1 MNERVT
7 IVIVSYNCHDALWE
21 CLRKLNGGAG
31 VPPIIVVDNSSTD
44 ESVELVTKDFPAVR
58 LIRNPTNCGFAAAAN
73 QGIRASTSDFIL
85 LLAPDMFLNMPDL
98 QKLYEA
104 IYLRPK
110 VGICAPRILNP
121 SISARPVHLS
131 LPTITAIIC
140 KELGLIR
147 PFPSHRCFA
156 RYRMGGWIEADR
168 VDQASRSCL
177 LLRRTA
183 LEHIGLLDEQFFLYF
198 EDVDLCWRLR
208 QGGWQTL
215 FVTDAIVTQ
224 NWGSDDKTER
234 AETLGRWYQGLFAFY
249 RRHRPRWQLPVLR
262 GVVQVAALFRII
274 TGKREYWPI
283 AKSVW
288 KL

>member
-7 IVIVSYNCHDALWE
+7 IVIVSYNCHDELWE
-21 CLRKLNGGAG
+21 CLRKLTGGAG
-31 VPPIIVVDNSSTD
+31 VPTIIVVDNSSTD
-44 ESVELVTKDFPAVR
+44 ESAELVARDFPEVH
-58 LIRNPTNCGFAAAAN
+58 LIRNAMNCGFASAAN
-73 QGIRASTSDFIL
+73 QGIRASASDFIL

-98 QKLYEA
+98 QKLYDA
-104 IYLRPK
+104 IHLRPI

-121 SISARPVHLS
+121 GLPLSPAHLA
-131 LPTITAIIC
+131 LPTLTAVIC
-140 KELGLIR
+140 EELGLIR
-147 PFPSHRCFA
+147 LFPRSFA
-156 RYRMGGWIEADR
+156 RYRMGGWIEADQ

-215 FVTDAIVTQ
+215 FVPDATVTQ
-224 NWGSDDKTER
+224 NRGQGGETER
-234 AETLGRWYQGLFAFY
+234 GEILGRWYQGLFAFY
-249 RRHRPRWQLPVLR
+249 RKHRPHWQRPVLR
-262 GVVQVAALFRII
+262 LIVQVTALLRTI
-274 TGKREYWPI
+274 TGKREYWRI
-283 AKSVW
+283 AKNAW